1 MTYATCDDW
10 AMMGENCPD
19 GEQEAVK
26 WLCRASRDID
36 TLTFNRIVERGFEN
50 LTDFQREVVTEV
62 TCCLAGWERANSDLL
77 DSPLS
82 GYSINGVSAQFG
94 AAAGV
99 TVQDGVIIPRHL
111 YRLLEQT
118 GLCCRRL

>member
-1 MTYATCDDW
+1 MTYATIDDW
-10 AMMGENCPD
+10 AMLGENCPD
-19 GEQEAVK
+19 NEQEAVK
-26 WLCRASRDID
+26 WLRQASRHID

-50 LTDFQREVVTEV
+50 LTDFQWEIVTEV
-62 TCCLAGWERANSDLL
+62 TCRLARWEWENADLL

-94 AAAGV
+94 TSEHV
-99 TVQDGVIIPRHL
+99 TSQDGVLIPRQL
-111 YRLLEQT
+111 YGLLQQT